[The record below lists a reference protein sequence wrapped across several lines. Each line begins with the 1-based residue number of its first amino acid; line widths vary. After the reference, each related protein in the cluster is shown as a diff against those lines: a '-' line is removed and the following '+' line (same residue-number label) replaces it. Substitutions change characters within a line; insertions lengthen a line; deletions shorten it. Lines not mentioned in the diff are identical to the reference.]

1 MWLVE
6 QRAILTKDNM
16 KKRNWKGDTDYFCG
30 QFETTNHLLFECR
43 IAVVWGVIA
52 LCFHQKNM
60 PSNYDQFWMWVAKAL
75 PGGSEVY
82 MLGLAAVCWAIWKT
96 RNEMCFEKKRI
107 NNRNFFL
114 GLCIYAVLG
123 WSVPGGY

>member
-1 MWLVE
+1 MS
-6 QRAILTKDNM
+6 
-16 KKRNWKGDTDYFCG
+16 YSCG
-30 QFETTNHLLFECR
+30 
-43 IAVVWGVIA
+43 VGVIA